1 MKNDNKTITPLNT
14 IPVFYRPEMVAANVG
29 AYSPSAAK
37 PAQAV
42 ADWQRQ
48 GLPIEVLEFPPVT
61 EAQLKAAH
69 HEFYVDRVMHG
80 LIANGFGN
88 TDAQV
93 TASLPYTSGSMLAAA
108 RAALASGAVACAP
121 CSGFHHAGYA
131 EGGGYCTFNGLMI
144 TALALKAEGL
154 VKKVAIL
161 DLDQHFGDG
170 TQDIMGQLKLSTW
183 VKHLGVG
190 PMEKQA
196 DEAERY
202 LKRLP
207 ELVDGLKAYD
217 LLLYQAGADA
227 HINDPLGGWMTSDQL
242 RRRDRIV
249 FAAAKRIGLPVAWNL
264 AGGYQRDADGGIEPV
279 LAIHRETMRACAQVY
294 LERQPR

>member
-1 MKNDNKTITPLNT
+1 MKNLNSQPT
-14 IPVFYRPEMVAANVG
+14 LTAIPVFYRPEMVAPNVG
-29 AYSPSAAK
+29 ATSPSAAK

-42 ADWQRQ
+42 ADWQEH
-48 GLPIEVLEFPPVT
+48 GLPIELSDFPSVT
-61 EAQLKAAH
+61 EAQIKAAH

-80 LIANGFGN
+80 LIANGFG
-88 TDAQV
+88 TVDAAV
-93 TASLPYTSGSMLAAA
+93 NASLPFTSGSMLAAA
-108 RAALASGAVACAP
+108 RAALANGAVACAP

-131 EGGGYCTFNGLMI
+131 TGGGFCTFNGLMI

-154 VKKVAIL
+154 VNKVAIL

-207 ELVDGLKAYD
+207 ELVEGLKAYD

-249 FAAAKRIGLPVAWNL
+249 FACAKRIGLPVAWNL
-264 AGGYQRDADGGIEPV
+264 AGGYQRDESGGIEPV
-279 LAIHRETMRACAQVY
+279 LAIHRETMKACAQVHVD
-294 LERQPR
+294 QQGA